1 MQVAMLGAGFFKY
14 LETNRI
20 IFREL
25 MYNLGLAL
33 LGITIVGLVLL
44 IHPVAVAIMV
54 LCIALV
60 DLGLFAEMWL
70 FDIPLNT
77 ISVVNLVMAVG
88 LAVDYSMHI
97 LHTFLRKSGKSRQ
110 ERVHG
115 AMLEIGAAVLLGV
128 LSTLLGVVVLAGS
141 QSQIIRVFFQLL
153 LGTVIFGGLVG
164 LFVLPVLLSF
174 IGPGAC
180 LAQEKEILHDISEAE
195 SIEKPATEVQVSI

>member
-1 MQVAMLGAGFFKY
+1 MLGAGFFKY

-141 QSQIIRVFFQLL
+141 QSHIIRVFFQLL
-153 LGTVIFGGLVG
+153 MRTVIFGGLVG

-180 LAQEKEILHDISEAE
+180 LAQEHEEEADVE
-195 SIEKPATEVQVSI
+195 PQAAFEARKLPSDAGDAA